1 MQRLPL
7 PILLGALV
15 SAQTTTAALG
25 ALTERA
31 RSQIPALGTTVPYA
45 LGNVLLT
52 MWGSVI
58 VLLEAVA
65 AGGAG
70 SGAAHSEMRTSSRI
84 DNEGCAPHE
93 PDRDRSR

>member
-7 PILLGALV
+7 PILLGALAG
-15 SAQTTTAALG
+15 AQTTTAALG

-58 VLLEAVA
+58 VLL
-65 AGGAG
+65 
-70 SGAAHSEMRTSSRI
+70 RR
-84 DNEGCAPHE
+84 
-93 PDRDRSR
+93 